1 MRSRL
6 LAAGVA
12 LAALALT
19 ASAAAAAKAS
29 FAGTWVLDL
38 SRSEGL
44 PPGLEQTVT
53 ITHEGDKLDLVIKQK
68 TPQGE
73 RTVNENFVLDGKTV
87 DFKPPTP
94 QNPNAP
100 QPRNGK
106 RTARWLPDGSG
117 IEIVDTWDVD
127 TPDGADTMEMKRK
140 WTVAADGK
148 TFTVEQNFKG
158 MLGLSQSKRVY
169 VKQG

>member
-12 LAALALT
+12 LAVLASG
-19 ASAAAAAKAS
+19 AAAAAAAKAN

-68 TPQGE
+68 TQQGE
-73 RTVNENFVLDGKTV
+73 RTVNESFMLDGKQAE
-87 DFKPPTP
+87 FKPQAPP
-94 QNPNAP
+94 NPNAP

-106 RTARWLPDGSG
+106 RTARWLPDGGG

-127 TPDGADTMEMKRK
+127 TPDGADTMEMKRR
-140 WTVAADGK
+140 WMLAADGK
-148 TFTVEQNFKG
+148 TFTVEQSFKG
-158 MLGLSQSKRVY
+158 MLGLSQSKRTY

>member
-6 LAAGVA
+6 LQACAA
-12 LAALALT
+12 LAALAL
-19 ASAAAAAKAS
+19 AVSAAAAEKAN
-29 FAGTWVLDL
+29 FTGTWSLDV

-44 PPGLEQTVT
+44 PPSLQQTVT
-53 ITHEGDKLDLVIKQK
+53 ITHEGDKVDMVIKQK

-73 RTVNENFVLDGKTV
+73 RTVNDSFMLDGKQAAFT
-87 DFKPPTP
+87 PPAPPPP
-94 QNPNAP
+94 QP

-106 RTARWLPDGSG
+106 RTARWLADGS
-117 IEIVDTWDVD
+117 IEIHDTWDMD
-127 TPDGADTMEMKRK
+127 TPDGLDTMEMKRK
-140 WTVAADGK
+140 FTLAADGK

-158 MLGLSQSKRVY
+158 QLGLSQTKRVY